1 MDVKSAGRTMELFEA
16 FARAQTP
23 LSLSEIARAL
33 GAPAS
38 SCFNLIRALEAR
50 GYLYLVEPK
59 RLYPTH
65 RLFEIARTIAAR
77 EPWIDLMEPIL
88 TALRDDTRET
98 VILGKRQGNR
108 VIYLE
113 VFEGPQTIR
122 YSARAGD
129 LKPLHSSS
137 IGKAMLGMVESVDLA
152 ELLKN
157 LPLNQ
162 VTKATITNRQKL
174 IADLA
179 RSRRR
184 GFFMTVGEN
193 VADVTAIATGLRLNS
208 EVYGIAI
215 AGPMSRMRENLA
227 EHVSALKTA
236 SISIAH
242 LSRERDAASGIS
254 GYARGRTGAWR
265 TSI

>member
-1 MDVKSAGRTMELFEA
+1 MDVKSAGRTIELFEA

-38 SCFNLIRALEAR
+38 SAFNLIRALEAR

-65 RLFEIARTIAAR
+65 RLFEVARTIAAR
-77 EPWIDLMEPIL
+77 EPWRDLLEPVL
-88 TALRDDTRET
+88 TELRDETRET
-98 VILGKRQGNR
+98 VILGKRHGNR

-122 YSARAGD
+122 YTARAGD

-137 IGKAMLGMVESVDLA
+137 IGKALLGMLERADLT
-152 ELLKN
+152 ELLKH
-157 LPLNQ
+157 LQLKQ
-162 VTKATITNRQKL
+162 VTGATIVNRQQL
-174 IADLA
+174 IADLE

-184 GFFMTVGEN
+184 GFFMTAGEN
-193 VADVTAIATGLRLNS
+193 VPDVLALSVGLRLNPD
-208 EVYGIAI
+208 VYGIAI
-215 AGPMSRMRENLA
+215 AGPMSRMREKLSA
-227 EHVSALKTA
+227 HISALKAA
-236 SISIAH
+236 SAAIAE
-242 LSRERDAASGIS
+242 LSRERAVANAIG
-254 GYARGRTGAWR
+254 
-265 TSI
+265 

>member
-16 FARAQTP
+16 FAKSQTP

-38 SCFNLIRALEAR
+38 SCFNLIRALEGR
-50 GYLYLVEPK
+50 GYLYLAEPR

-65 RLFEIARTIAAR
+65 RLYEVARIIAAR
-77 EPWIDLMEPIL
+77 EPWIDLLEPVL
-88 TALRDDTRET
+88 TDLRDQTRET
-98 VILGKRQGNR
+98 VILGKRQGDR

-122 YSARAGD
+122 YSARSGD

-137 IGKAMLGMVESVDLA
+137 IGKALLGTLEPSDLDK
-152 ELLKN
+152 LLKS
-157 LPLNQ
+157 LPLKQ

-174 IADLA
+174 IADLE

-193 VADVTAIATGLRLNS
+193 VADVTAVAAGLRLNF
-208 EVYGIAI
+208 ELYGIAI
-215 AGPMSRMRENLA
+215 AGPMSRMREKLSM
-227 EHVSALKTA
+227 HISALKVACA
-236 SISIAH
+236 SIAG
-242 LSRERDAASGIS
+242 LSRERAVAN
-254 GYARGRTGAWR
+254 RTG
-265 TSI
+265 

>member
-1 MDVKSAGRTMELFEA
+1 MDVKSAGRTVELFEA
-16 FARAQTP
+16 FAKVQTP

-65 RLFEIARTIAAR
+65 RLFEVARSIAAR
-77 EPWIDLMEPIL
+77 EPWMDVLEPVL
-88 TALRDDTRET
+88 TNLRDETRET
-98 VILGKRQGNR
+98 VILGKRHGNR

-137 IGKAMLGMVESVDLA
+137 IGKALLGMLERADLT
-152 ELLKN
+152 ELLKH
-157 LPLNQ
+157 LQLRQ
-162 VTKATITNRQKL
+162 VTRATIVNGQQL
-174 IADLA
+174 IADLE

-184 GFFMTVGEN
+184 GFFMTAGEN
-193 VADVTAIATGLRLNS
+193 VPDVLALSVGLRLNPD
-208 EVYGIAI
+208 VYGIAI
-215 AGPMSRMRENLA
+215 AGPMSRMREKLSG
-227 EHVSALKTA
+227 HVSALKTA
-236 SISIAH
+236 SAAIAE
-242 LSRERDAASGIS
+242 LSRDRAVASAI
-254 GYARGRTGAWR
+254 R
-265 TSI
+265 

>member
-1 MDVKSAGRTMELFEA
+1 MDVKSAGRTMGLFEA

-23 LSLSEIARAL
+23 LSLSEIARSL
-33 GAPAS
+33 DAPAS

-65 RLFEIARTIAAR
+65 RLFEVARTIAAR
-77 EPWIDLMEPIL
+77 EPWIDFLEPVL
-88 TALRDDTRET
+88 ADLRDETRET
-98 VILGKRQGNR
+98 VILGKRQGDR

-122 YSARAGD
+122 YSARSGD

-137 IGKAMLGMVESVDLA
+137 IGKALLGTLEPADLS

-157 LPLNQ
+157 LPLRQ

-174 IADLA
+174 LADLE

-193 VADVTAIATGLRLNS
+193 VADVTAVAAGLRLDS
-208 EVYGIAI
+208 EAYGIAI
-215 AGPMSRMRENLA
+215 AGPMSRMRENLS
-227 EHVSALKTA
+227 EHISALKRASA
-236 SISIAH
+236 SIGE
-242 LSRERDAASGIS
+242 LSR
-254 GYARGRTGAWR
+254 GRAVANAIG
-265 TSI
+265 

>member
-16 FARAQTP
+16 FAKAQTP

-65 RLFEIARTIAAR
+65 RLFEVARTIAAR
-77 EPWIDLMEPIL
+77 EPWMDLLEPIL
-88 TALRDDTRET
+88 TDLRDETRET
-98 VILGKRQGNR
+98 VILGKRHGNR

-137 IGKAMLGMVESVDLA
+137 IGKALLGMLERAELT
-152 ELLKN
+152 ELLKH
-157 LPLNQ
+157 LQLKQ
-162 VTKATITNRQKL
+162 VTGATIVNRQQL
-174 IADLA
+174 IADLE

-184 GFFMTVGEN
+184 GFFMTAGEN
-193 VADVTAIATGLRLNS
+193 VADVLALSVGLRLNPD
-208 EVYGIAI
+208 VYGIAI
-215 AGPMSRMRENLA
+215 AGPMARMREKLSK
-227 EHVSALKTA
+227 HISALKMA
-236 SISIAH
+236 GAAIAE
-242 LSRERDAASGIS
+242 LSRERAAANAIG
-254 GYARGRTGAWR
+254 
-265 TSI
+265 

>member
-16 FARAQTP
+16 FAKAQAP

-65 RLFEIARTIAAR
+65 RLFEVARTIAAR
-77 EPWIDLMEPIL
+77 EPWMDLLEPVL
-88 TALRDDTRET
+88 TDLRDETRET
-98 VILGKRQGNR
+98 VILGKRQSHR

-137 IGKAMLGMVESVDLA
+137 IGKALLGMLERADLA
-152 ELLKN
+152 ELLKH
-157 LPLNQ
+157 LQLKQ
-162 VTKATITNRQKL
+162 VTGATIVNRQQL
-174 IADLA
+174 IADLK

-184 GFFMTVGEN
+184 GFFMTAGEN
-193 VADVTAIATGLRLNS
+193 VADVIAVSVGFRLNS
-208 EVYGIAI
+208 DVYGIAI
-215 AGPMSRMRENLA
+215 AGPMSRMREKLSQ
-227 EHVSALKTA
+227 HISALKMA
-236 SISIAH
+236 SAAIAE
-242 LSRERDAASGIS
+242 LSRHRAVANGIE
-254 GYARGRTGAWR
+254 
-265 TSI
+265 

>member
-16 FARAQTP
+16 FAKAQTP

-38 SCFNLIRALEAR
+38 SSFNLIRALEAR

-59 RLYPTH
+59 RMYPTR
-65 RLFEIARTIAAR
+65 RLFEVARTIAAR
-77 EPWIDLMEPIL
+77 EPWRELLEPVL
-88 TALRDDTRET
+88 TALRDETRET
-98 VILGKRQGNR
+98 VILGKRHGNR

-137 IGKAMLGMVESVDLA
+137 IGKALLGTLEQSDLT
-152 ELLKN
+152 ELLKH
-157 LPLNQ
+157 LQLKQ
-162 VTKATITNRQKL
+162 VTGATIVNRQQL
-174 IADLA
+174 IADLE

-184 GFFMTVGEN
+184 GFFMTAGEN
-193 VADVTAIATGLRLNS
+193 VPDVLALSVGLRLNPD
-208 EVYGIAI
+208 VYGIAI
-215 AGPMSRMRENLA
+215 AGPMSRMREKLSK
-227 EHVSALKTA
+227 HISALKAA
-236 SISIAH
+236 SAAIAES
-242 LSRERDAASGIS
+242 SRERAVANAI
-254 GYARGRTGAWR
+254 R
-265 TSI
+265 

>member
-1 MDVKSAGRTMELFEA
+1 MELFEA
-16 FARAQTP
+16 FAKAQTP

-38 SCFNLIRALEAR
+38 SSFNLIRALEGR

-65 RLFEIARTIAAR
+65 RLFEVARTIAAR
-77 EPWIDLMEPIL
+77 EPWRDLLEPVL
-88 TALRDDTRET
+88 TELRDETRET
-98 VILGKRQGNR
+98 VILGKRHGNR

-122 YSARAGD
+122 YTARAGD

-137 IGKAMLGMVESVDLA
+137 IGKALLGMLERA
-152 ELLKN
+152 ELTKLLKQ
-157 LPLNQ
+157 LQLKQ
-162 VTKATITNRQKL
+162 VTGATIVNRQQL
-174 IADLA
+174 IADLE

-184 GFFMTVGEN
+184 GFFMTAGEN
-193 VADVTAIATGLRLNS
+193 VPDVLALSVGLRLNP

-215 AGPMSRMRENLA
+215 AGPMSRMREKLSA
-227 EHVSALKTA
+227 HIPALKMA
-236 SISIAH
+236 SAAIAE
-242 LSRERDAASGIS
+242 LSRELTVANAIS
-254 GYARGRTGAWR
+254 
-265 TSI
+265 

>member
-1 MDVKSAGRTMELFEA
+1 MELFEA
-16 FARAQTP
+16 FAKAQTP

-38 SCFNLIRALEAR
+38 SSFNLIRALEAR
-50 GYLYLVEPK
+50 GYLYVVEPK

-77 EPWIDLMEPIL
+77 EPWRDLLEPVL
-88 TALRDDTRET
+88 TELRDKTRET
-98 VILGKRQGNR
+98 VILGKRHDNR

-137 IGKAMLGMVESVDLA
+137 IGKALLGMLERA
-152 ELLKN
+152 ELTELLRHLQLK
-157 LPLNQ
+157 Q
-162 VTKATITNRQKL
+162 VTAATIVNRQRL
-174 IADLA
+174 VADLE

-184 GFFMTVGEN
+184 GFFMTAGEN
-193 VADVTAIATGLRLNS
+193 VADVLALSVGLRLDPD
-208 EVYGIAI
+208 VYGIAI
-215 AGPMSRMRENLA
+215 AGPMSRMREKLSA
-227 EHVSALKTA
+227 HVSALKMA
-236 SISIAH
+236 SAAIAE
-242 LSRERDAASGIS
+242 LSRERAVANAIG
-254 GYARGRTGAWR
+254 
-265 TSI
+265 

>member
-16 FARAQTP
+16 FAKAQSP

-65 RLFEIARTIAAR
+65 RLFEVARSIAAR
-77 EPWIDLMEPIL
+77 EPWMDLLEPIL
-88 TALRDDTRET
+88 TDLRDETRET
-98 VILGKRQGNR
+98 VIVGKREGNR

-137 IGKAMLGMVESVDLA
+137 IGKALLGMLEPSDLA
-152 ELLKN
+152 KLLKH
-157 LPLNQ
+157 LPLKR
-162 VTKATITNRQKL
+162 VTGATIDNRQKL
-174 IADLA
+174 IADLE

-184 GFFMTVGEN
+184 GYFMTVGEN
-193 VADVTAIATGLRLNS
+193 VADVTAVATGLRLDS
-208 EVYGIAI
+208 QAYGIAV
-215 AGPMSRMRENLA
+215 AGPMSRMRENLGR
-227 EHVSALKTA
+227 HISALKTA
-236 SISIAH
+236 S
-242 LSRERDAASGIS
+242 
-254 GYARGRTGAWR
+254 
-265 TSI
+265 TSITELSKERAAANGIG

>member
-1 MDVKSAGRTMELFEA
+1 MDVKSAGRTVELFEA
-16 FARAQTP
+16 FAKVQTP

-65 RLFEIARTIAAR
+65 RLFEVARSIAAR
-77 EPWIDLMEPIL
+77 EPWMDLLEPVL
-88 TALRDDTRET
+88 TNLRDETRET
-98 VILGKRQGNR
+98 VILGKRHGNR

-137 IGKAMLGMVESVDLA
+137 IGKALLGMLERADLT
-152 ELLKN
+152 ELLKH
-157 LPLNQ
+157 LQLKQ
-162 VTKATITNRQKL
+162 VTGATIVNRQPL
-174 IADLA
+174 IADLE

-184 GFFMTVGEN
+184 GFFMTAGEN
-193 VADVTAIATGLRLNS
+193 VPDVLALSVGLRLDPD
-208 EVYGIAI
+208 VYGIAI
-215 AGPMSRMRENLA
+215 AGPMSRMREKLSG
-227 EHVSALKTA
+227 HVSALKTA
-236 SISIAH
+236 SAAIAE
-242 LSRERDAASGIS
+242 LSRDRAVASAI
-254 GYARGRTGAWR
+254 R
-265 TSI
+265 

>member
-1 MDVKSAGRTMELFEA
+1 MELFEA
-16 FARAQTP
+16 FAKAQTP

-65 RLFEIARTIAAR
+65 RLFEVARTIAAR
-77 EPWIDLMEPIL
+77 EPWIDLLEPVL
-88 TALRDDTRET
+88 SDLREKTRET

-122 YSARAGD
+122 YSARPGD

-137 IGKAMLGMVESVDLA
+137 IGKALLGMLEPANLA

-157 LPLNQ
+157 LPLKQ
-162 VTKATITNRQKL
+162 VTKATITNRLKL
-174 IADLA
+174 IADLG

-184 GFFMTVGEN
+184 GFYMTAGEN
-193 VADVTAIATGLRLNS
+193 VADVTAVAAGLRINS
-208 EVYGIAI
+208 EMYGIAV
-215 AGPMSRMRENLA
+215 AGPMSRMRENLS

-236 SISIAH
+236 SASIAE
-242 LSRERDAASGIS
+242 LSRARAVANGI
-254 GYARGRTGAWR
+254 GEGTRRRALE
-265 TSI
+265 IL

>member
-1 MDVKSAGRTMELFEA
+1 MELFEA
-16 FARAQTP
+16 FAKAQTP

-38 SCFNLIRALEAR
+38 SSFNLIRALEGR

-65 RLFEIARTIAAR
+65 RLFEVARTIAAR
-77 EPWIDLMEPIL
+77 EPWRDLLEPVL
-88 TALRDDTRET
+88 TELRDETRET
-98 VILGKRQGNR
+98 VILGKRHGNR

-122 YSARAGD
+122 YTARAGD

-137 IGKAMLGMVESVDLA
+137 IGKALLGMLERA
-152 ELLKN
+152 ELTKLLKH
-157 LPLNQ
+157 LQLKQ
-162 VTKATITNRQKL
+162 VTGATIVNRQQL
-174 IADLA
+174 IADLE

-184 GFFMTVGEN
+184 GFFMTAGEN
-193 VADVTAIATGLRLNS
+193 VPDVLALSVGLRLNP

-215 AGPMSRMRENLA
+215 AGPMSRMREKLSA
-227 EHVSALKTA
+227 HIPALKMA
-236 SISIAH
+236 SAAIAE
-242 LSRERDAASGIS
+242 LSRELTVANAIS
-254 GYARGRTGAWR
+254 
-265 TSI
+265 

>member
-16 FARAQTP
+16 FAKAQTP

-65 RLFEIARTIAAR
+65 RLFEVARTIAAR
-77 EPWIDLMEPIL
+77 EPWIDLLGPIL
-88 TALRDDTRET
+88 TRLRDETCET
-98 VILGKRQGNR
+98 VILGKRQGNG
-108 VIYLE
+108 VVYLE

-137 IGKAMLGMVESVDLA
+137 IGKALLGMLEPADLA
-152 ELLKN
+152 ELLKH
-157 LPLNQ
+157 LLLKR
-162 VTKATITNRQKL
+162 VTSATITNRQKL
-174 IADLA
+174 IADLE

-193 VADVTAIATGLRLNS
+193 VPDVTAVAAGLRLNS

-215 AGPMSRMRENLA
+215 AGPMARMRENLG
-227 EHVSALKTA
+227 EHVTALKNA
-236 SISIAH
+236 RDSIAQ
-242 LSRERDAASGIS
+242 LSRERAVAYGI
-254 GYARGRTGAWR
+254 G
-265 TSI
+265 

>member
-65 RLFEIARTIAAR
+65 RLFEVAQTIAAR
-77 EPWIDLMEPIL
+77 EPWIELLQPVLSD
-88 TALRDDTRET
+88 LRDDTRET

-122 YSARAGD
+122 YSASAGD

-137 IGKAMLGMVESVDLA
+137 IGKALLGMLAPADLT
-152 ELLKN
+152 ELLKH
-157 LPLNQ
+157 LQLKP
-162 VTKATITNRQKL
+162 VTKATITSRQRL
-174 IADLA
+174 ITDLE

-184 GFFMTVGEN
+184 GFFMTAGEN
-193 VADVTAIATGLRLNS
+193 VTDVTAVAAGLRLNS
-208 EVYGIAI
+208 EEYGIAI
-215 AGPMSRMRENLA
+215 AGPMSRMRENL
-227 EHVSALKTA
+227 SAHISSLKTA
-236 SISIAH
+236 SASVAE
-242 LSRERDAASGIS
+242 LSRERAVANGI
-254 GYARGRTGAWR
+254 R
-265 TSI
+265 

>member
-1 MDVKSAGRTMELFEA
+1 MDVKSAGRTMALFEA

-23 LSLSEIARAL
+23 LSLSQISRAL

-38 SCFNLIRALEAR
+38 SCFNLIRALKAR

-65 RLFEIARTIAAR
+65 RLFEVARTIAGR
-77 EPWIDLMEPIL
+77 EPWIDLLEPVL
-88 TALRDDTRET
+88 TDLRDETRET

-113 VFEGPQTIR
+113 VLEGPQTIR

-137 IGKAMLGMVESVDLA
+137 IGKVLLGMLEPADLA

-157 LPLNQ
+157 LPLKQ

-174 IADLA
+174 IADLE

-184 GFFMTVGEN
+184 GFSMTVGEN
-193 VADVTAIATGLRLNS
+193 VADVTAVAAGLRLNS

-215 AGPMSRMRENLA
+215 AGPMARMRENLSK
-227 EHVSALKTA
+227 HISALKTA
-236 SISIAH
+236 SASIAE
-242 LSRERDAASGIS
+242 LSREPTAANGMK
-254 GYARGRTGAWR
+254 GYAAPIHT
-265 TSI
+265 

>member
-16 FARAQTP
+16 FAKAQTP

-38 SCFNLIRALEAR
+38 SCFNLIRALEGR

-65 RLFEIARTIAAR
+65 RLFEVARTIAAR
-77 EPWIDLMEPIL
+77 EPWMDLLEPVL
-88 TALRDDTRET
+88 TDLRDETLET
-98 VILGKRQGNR
+98 VILGKRHGNR

-137 IGKAMLGMVESVDLA
+137 IGKALLGMLERAKLT
-152 ELLKN
+152 ELLKH
-157 LPLNQ
+157 LQLKQ
-162 VTKATITNRQKL
+162 VTGATIVSRQQL
-174 IADLA
+174 TADLE

-184 GFFMTVGEN
+184 GFFMTAGEN
-193 VADVTAIATGLRLNS
+193 VPDVLALSVGLRLNS
-208 EVYGIAI
+208 DVYGIAI
-215 AGPMSRMRENLA
+215 AGPMSRMRDKLRK
-227 EHVSALKTA
+227 HISALKTA
-236 SISIAH
+236 SAAIAE
-242 LSRERDAASGIS
+242 LSRERAVAV
-254 GYARGRTGAWR
+254 R
-265 TSI
+265 

>member
-16 FARAQTP
+16 FAKAQTP

-38 SCFNLIRALEAR
+38 SSFNLIRALEGR

-65 RLFEIARTIAAR
+65 RLFEVARTIAAR
-77 EPWIDLMEPIL
+77 EPWRDLLEPVL
-88 TALRDDTRET
+88 TELRDETRET
-98 VILGKRQGNR
+98 VILGKRHGNR

-122 YSARAGD
+122 YTARAGD

-137 IGKAMLGMVESVDLA
+137 IGKALLGMLERA
-152 ELLKN
+152 ELTKLLKH
-157 LPLNQ
+157 LQLKQ
-162 VTKATITNRQKL
+162 VTGATIVNRQQL
-174 IADLA
+174 IADLE

-184 GFFMTVGEN
+184 GFFMTAGEN
-193 VADVTAIATGLRLNS
+193 VPDVLALSVGLRLNP

-215 AGPMSRMRENLA
+215 AGPMSRMREKLSA
-227 EHVSALKTA
+227 HIPALKMA
-236 SISIAH
+236 SAAIAE
-242 LSRERDAASGIS
+242 LSRELTVANAIS
-254 GYARGRTGAWR
+254 
-265 TSI
+265 

>member
-16 FARAQTP
+16 FAKAQTP

-38 SCFNLIRALEAR
+38 SSFNLIRALEAR

-65 RLFEIARTIAAR
+65 RLFEVARTIAAR
-77 EPWIDLMEPIL
+77 EPWRDLLEPVL
-88 TALRDDTRET
+88 TELRDETRET
-98 VILGKRQGNR
+98 VILGKRHGKR

-122 YSARAGD
+122 YTARAGD

-137 IGKAMLGMVESVDLA
+137 IGKALLGMLERA
-152 ELLKN
+152 ELTKLLKH
-157 LPLNQ
+157 LQLKQ
-162 VTKATITNRQKL
+162 VTGATIVNRQQL
-174 IADLA
+174 IADLE

-184 GFFMTVGEN
+184 GFFMTAGEN
-193 VADVTAIATGLRLNS
+193 VPDVLALSVGLRLDPD
-208 EVYGIAI
+208 VYGIAI
-215 AGPMSRMRENLA
+215 AGPMSRMREKLSA
-227 EHVSALKTA
+227 HIPALKMA
-236 SISIAH
+236 SAAIAE
-242 LSRERDAASGIS
+242 LSRERTVANAIS
-254 GYARGRTGAWR
+254 
-265 TSI
+265 

>member
-16 FARAQTP
+16 FAKAQTP
-23 LSLSEIARAL
+23 LTLSEIARAL
-33 GAPAS
+33 SAPAS

-50 GYLYLVEPK
+50 GYLYPVEPK

-65 RLFEIARTIAAR
+65 RLFEVARTIAAR
-77 EPWIDLMEPIL
+77 EPWIELMDPV
-88 TALRDDTRET
+88 LRDLRDVTRET

-129 LKPLHSSS
+129 QKPLHSSS
-137 IGKAMLGMVESVDLA
+137 IGKALLGMLEPANLA

-157 LPLNQ
+157 LPLKP

-174 IADLA
+174 IADLE

-193 VADVTAIATGLRLNS
+193 VADVTAVAAGVRLNF
-208 EVYGIAI
+208 EVYGIAV
-215 AGPMSRMRENLA
+215 AGPMSRMRENLS
-227 EHVSALKTA
+227 EHIVALKAAAA
-236 SISIAH
+236 SIEES
-242 LSRERDAASGIS
+242 SRERAAANEMG
-254 GYARGRTGAWR
+254 
-265 TSI
+265 

>member
-1 MDVKSAGRTMELFEA
+1 MDVKSAGRTIELFEA
-16 FARAQTP
+16 FAKAQTP

-38 SCFNLIRALEAR
+38 SSFNLIRALEAR

-65 RLFEIARTIAAR
+65 RLFEVARTIAAR
-77 EPWIDLMEPIL
+77 EPWRDLLEPVL
-88 TALRDDTRET
+88 TELRDQTRET
-98 VILGKRQGNR
+98 VILGKRHGNR

-122 YSARAGD
+122 YTARAGD

-137 IGKAMLGMVESVDLA
+137 IGKALLGMLERA
-152 ELLKN
+152 ELTKLLKH
-157 LPLNQ
+157 LQLKQ
-162 VTKATITNRQKL
+162 VTGATIVNRQQL
-174 IADLA
+174 IADLE

-184 GFFMTVGEN
+184 GFFMTAGEN
-193 VADVTAIATGLRLNS
+193 VPDVLALSVGLRLNP

-215 AGPMSRMRENLA
+215 AGPMSRMREKIS
-227 EHVSALKTA
+227 EHIPALKMA
-236 SISIAH
+236 SAAIVE
-242 LSRERDAASGIS
+242 LSRERTVAHAI
-254 GYARGRTGAWR
+254 R
-265 TSI
+265 